1 MKNNLVARILTGLIA
16 GSLAITV
23 IVSSAYGFWLFCA
36 LISLLG
42 LRELLKT
49 GSVTDP
55 LLTGVVLGWGVLVWV
70 SQLPL
75 LAGWDTSLP
84 GPLFLALCWLPLAAI
99 TALFRPEIS
108 DPIRDLGVVALG
120 LLYVYLPFHL
130 FFHLASPGSEPEY
143 QWQMALGILLLIW
156 TLDTMAYFV
165 GRWLGKRPLFPRVS
179 PKKTWEG
186 SVGGALFC
194 LAVGFGLE
202 QWMAE
207 VTWNWVIAAA
217 VVAVVA
223 QLGDLVESM
232 MKRSVNLKDSGN
244 LLPGHGGILD
254 RFDGF
259 FLALPFLFLYWETW

>member
-1 MKNNLVARILTGLIA
+1 MKNNLVARVVTGLVA
-16 GSLAITV
+16 GSLAITL
-23 IVSSAYGFWLFCA
+23 IVLSQYGLWLFCA

-49 GSVTDP
+49 GRVADSWLAGT
-55 LLTGVVLGWGVLVWV
+55 VLGWGVLVWL
-70 SQLPL
+70 SQLPA
-75 LAGWDTSLP
+75 LAGWEAGIP
-84 GPLFLALCWLPLAAI
+84 GPLTLALCWLPLAAMV
-99 TALFRPEIS
+99 ALFRPVIA
-108 DPIRDLGVVALG
+108 DPIRDLGVVALS
-120 LLYVYLPFHL
+120 LLYVYLPFQL
-130 FFHLASPGSEPEY
+130 FFQMASPGHGPGY
-143 QWQMALGILLLIW
+143 QWQMALGTLLLIW
-156 TLDTMAYFV
+156 TLDSMAYFV

-186 SVGGALFC
+186 SAGGALFC
-194 LAVGFGLE
+194 LALGVGLE
-202 QWMAE
+202 YWMPEAA
-207 VTWNWVIAAA
+207 WNWVIAAA
-217 VVAVVA
+217 IVAVVA